1 MILKTRISVGNLLAI
16 ASMWV
21 IGGLVYPL
29 LALGSKHLNAISLM
43 AIRSSGAAVIMT
55 AMVLI
60 LVPKAIMKARLD
72 RRLYPILI
80 AAVLFYPLGSG
91 LLAAAS
97 AHIPSAFS
105 ALIFSCLPILA
116 VIYAVTTG
124 NQQSKRTWAGVF
136 LALVFLA
143 GLVGRP
149 SGELSSLGIIFVI
162 LSVLSWFIGT
172 QNWIEHA
179 PDYPLLICVWLQVLF
194 GAIGCDLIALV
205 SGQKVP
211 SVHQAFSPV
220 MLLLMISIAIQHL
233 SYIGLS
239 TRVPPALLTSFA
251 FVNPLV
257 AAVAAY
263 FLLHER
269 LSALQA
275 LAALGL
281 LVAIYLVV
289 TGEKFKVSQ

>member
-1 MILKTRISVGNLLAI
+1 MILIRRIGASNLLAI

-21 IGGLVYPL
+21 VGGLVYPL

-55 AMVLI
+55 VMVLI
-60 LVPKAIMKARLD
+60 VVPQEVRKIRLD
-72 RRLYPILI
+72 RRLYPILV
-80 AAVLFYPLGSG
+80 AAMLFYPLGSG

-97 AHIPSAFS
+97 SHIPSAFS
-105 ALIFSCLPILA
+105 ALMFSCLPVLA
-116 VIYAVTTG
+116 VLYAVITG

-136 LALVFLA
+136 LALFFLA

-149 SGELSSLGIIFVI
+149 SGDLSLLGIIFVI

-172 QNWIEHA
+172 ENWIENA

-211 SVHQAFSPV
+211 SAHLAFSPV

-257 AAVAAY
+257 AAVAAF

-275 LAALGL
+275 VAGLGL